1 MKAFKTEKYNDFTKP
16 ATQRRMEMALAKTRS
31 QFGKEYSII
40 IGGKKVKLNNKFHS
54 YNPSKKGE
62 IIGTFQKADEQTAEQ
77 AMQSALETF
86 ESWKYTPATVRA
98 QYLFKMANI
107 MRRRRLELD
116 AWMVHEVGKNW
127 LEADADVAEAIDFCD
142 YYALEALRYDKGAKV
157 YPYPGETNK
166 TVYIPLG
173 VGIII
178 PPWNFPLAILAGM
191 TTAAFVSGNTVI
203 LKPSSDSPVIA
214 AKFMEIVEEAKV
226 PVGVVNFLTGPGA
239 IAGDYLVRHPKT
251 RFIAFTGSKAV
262 GLRIVE
268 QSGKTQPG
276 QLWIKRVIAE
286 MGGKDLIIVDSEAD
300 IDSAVAGVRTAAYG
314 FQGQKCSACSR
325 LILDDKIYDEFMRK
339 FIPTVEAIKVGP
351 TDEYENWMG
360 PVINESAYN
369 SILEYIKIGKSEG
382 RLVCGGDRA
391 PGNGWFINPTV
402 ITEIEAK
409 DRIFQEEIFGPV
421 LAVTRARNYDHAI
434 ELANDTEYGLTGAV
448 YTKNRKKIERAKREV
463 HVGNLYINRK
473 CTGALVG
480 IQPFGGFNM
489 SGTDSKAGG
498 PDYLLLFLQGKSL
511 TELVGK
517 KKVLKKKTKKRATG
531 KSRKNTVKKKTAKK
545 KTKRRKTA
553 RRRR

>member
-1 MKAFKTEKYNDFTKP
+1 MKTFRTEKYNDFSKP
-16 ATQRRMEMALAKTRS
+16 AIRKKMENALARVRS

-40 IGGKKVKLNNKFHS
+40 IGGKRIKIDDKFHS

-62 IIGTFQKADEQTAEQ
+62 IIGTFQKADEKTAEQ
-77 AMQSALETF
+77 AMEAALETF
-86 ESWKYTPATVRA
+86 KSWRYTPAKVRA
-98 QYLFKMANI
+98 NYLFKMANI
-107 MRRRRLELD
+107 MRRRRFELNS
-116 AWMVHEVGKNW
+116 WMVFEEGKNW

-142 YYALEALRYDKGAKV
+142 YYGREALRYDQGAKV
-157 YPYPGETNK
+157 YPYPNEINK

-173 VGIII
+173 VGIVI

-203 LKPSSDSPVIA
+203 LKPSSDSPTIA

-268 QSGKTQPG
+268 QAGKTQAG
-276 QLWIKRVIAE
+276 QIWIKRVVSE
-286 MGGKDLIIVDSEAD
+286 MGGKDLIIVDSEAN
-300 IDSAVAGVRTAAYG
+300 IDSAVTGVRASAYG

-325 LILDDKIYDEFMRK
+325 LILDDRVYEQFMKK
-339 FIPTVEAIKVGP
+339 FIPTVESIKVGP
-351 TDEYENWMG
+351 VENYENYMG

-369 SILEYIKIGKSEG
+369 SILEYIRIGKSEG
-382 RLVCGGDRA
+382 NCICGGEPA
-391 PGNGWFINPTV
+391 PGDGWFIRPTV
-402 ITEIEAK
+402 IVDIEANH
-409 DRIFQEEIFGPV
+409 RIFQEEIFGPV
-421 LAVTRARNYDHAI
+421 LAVSRARNFDHAI
-434 ELANDTEYGLTGAV
+434 ELANNSEYGLTGAV
-448 YTKNRKKIERAKREV
+448 YSLNKKKLARAKREV
-463 HVGNLYINRK
+463 HVGNLYLNRK

-498 PDYLLLFLQGKSL
+498 PDYLLLFLQAKSL
-511 TELVGK
+511 TEHVS
-517 KKVLKKKTKKRATG
+517 KTKKV
-531 KSRKNTVKKKTAKK
+531 VKKKRKKRITRKTSRKK
-545 KTKRRKTA
+545 KKRRK
-553 RRRR
+553 